1 MIIATDLTKIY
12 RLGDEVTVNALR
24 GISFTI
30 QSGEL
35 VAIMG
40 PSGSGKSTLMNIL
53 GCLDRPTSGS
63 YMLDGEEVSKM
74 DEDQLA
80 EVRNARIGFVFQNF
94 NLLPRATALENVEL
108 PLLYSRNGRSYTGT
122 ERARRAKEVLEAVGL
137 ADRMH
142 HRPVQL
148 SGGQQQKVAIARAL
162 VNHPTLILADEP
174 TGNLDSVSS
183 AEILGIFQRL
193 NVERGI
199 TIILVTH
206 EADVAAHTRRILR
219 MRDGLIVED
228 CPLPQ
233 QAVAEHTE
241 DQAVRAGL
249 AADAGGGA
257 AQAANPTLGTR
268 SPVLP

>member
-1 MIIATDLTKIY
+1 MIIVTDLTKIY

-24 GISFTI
+24 GVSFTI

-53 GCLDRPTSGS
+53 GCLDHPTSGS
-63 YMLDGEEVSKM
+63 YILDGEEVSKM

-108 PLLYSRNGRSYTGT
+108 PLLYSRNGRSYTDT
-122 ERARRAKEVLEAVGL
+122 QREQRAKEVLEAVGL

-148 SGGQQQKVAIARAL
+148 SGGQQQRVAIARAL

-183 AEILGIFQRL
+183 AEILGIFQKL

-199 TIILVTH
+199 TIIVVTH

-219 MRDGLIVED
+219 MRDGLLVED
-228 CPLPQ
+228 LPVSQ
-233 QAVAEHTE
+233 QAAEEHTGV
-241 DQAVRAGL
+241 QAIHTGVAGHV
-249 AADAGGGA
+249 GGKA
-257 AQAANPTLGTR
+257 MQAANPTPGTR